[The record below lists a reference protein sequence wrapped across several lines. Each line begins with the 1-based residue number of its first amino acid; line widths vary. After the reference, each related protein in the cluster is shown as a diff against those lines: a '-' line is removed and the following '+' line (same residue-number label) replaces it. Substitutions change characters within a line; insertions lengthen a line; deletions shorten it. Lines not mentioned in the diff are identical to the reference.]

1 MMAMDTKK
9 RLSGAVP
16 MKRKDDKN
24 KSSCYRSTRMFKEN
38 DTWFFKTRGDVSVG
52 PFRDELEASTQL
64 EVYIRL
70 VDSGLLP
77 EPDESAADAMPVRNA
92 G

>member
-1 MMAMDTKK
+1 
-9 RLSGAVP
+9 
-16 MKRKDDKN
+16 MKRRDDKN
-24 KSSCYRSTRMFKEN
+24 KQQCYRSTRMFK
-38 DTWFFKTRGDVSVG
+38 DDDAWFFKTRGGASVG

-70 VDSGLLP
+70 IDSGLLP
-77 EPDESAADAMPVRNA
+77 APEELAADSMTVRNT

>member
-1 MMAMDTKK
+1 
-9 RLSGAVP
+9 
-16 MKRKDDKN
+16 MKRRDDK
-24 KSSCYRSTRMFKEN
+24 KKQRCYRSTRMFKED
-38 DTWFFKTRGDVSVG
+38 DTWFFKTRGGASVG

-64 EVYIRL
+64 EIYIRL

-77 EPDESAADAMPVRNA
+77 APDESAAGSMPVRNA

>member
-1 MMAMDTKK
+1 MMIPDAKK

-16 MKRKDDKN
+16 MKRRDDKN
-24 KSSCYRSTRMFKEN
+24 KQRCNRSTRMFKEN
-38 DTWFFKTRGDVSVG
+38 DTWFFKTRGGASVG

-77 EPDESAADAMPVRNA
+77 APDELAADSMSVRNT

>member
-1 MMAMDTKK
+1 
-9 RLSGAVP
+9 

-24 KSSCYRSTRMFKEN
+24 RQRCYRSTRMFKEN
-38 DTWFFKTRGDVSVG
+38 DIWFFKTRGGARVG

-64 EVYIRL
+64 EVYIRM

-77 EPDESAADAMPVRNA
+77 APDELAADSMSVRNA